1 MSVLQTTNEEYVYFN
16 YKFSEI
22 RCYKENLRKR
32 NKKIMALCDIEK
44 LSDLLKIDP
53 QKQIV
58 KYLISEREKGLSF
71 NSINLIFMQFT
82 ILRNQCEDIWLCMNH
97 LKKSKINRWIKYD

>member
-1 MSVLQTTNEEYVYFN
+1 MLQ
-16 YKFSEI
+16 
-22 RCYKENLRKR
+22 RKLTKG
-32 NKKIMALCDIEK
+32 NKKIHGLCDIEK

-71 NSINLIFMQFT
+71 NSIKLNLHT
-82 ILRNQCEDIWLCMNH
+82 IYHFYEMNVR
-97 LKKSKINRWIKYD
+97 IYGYV

>member
-1 MSVLQTTNEEYVYFN
+1 
-16 YKFSEI
+16 
-22 RCYKENLRKR
+22 
-32 NKKIMALCDIEK
+32 MALCDIEK

-71 NSINLIFMQFT
+71 NSIKLNLHAIYHFY
-82 ILRNQCEDIWLCMNH
+82 EMNDVP
-97 LKKSKINRWIKYD
+97 LNRRSVKQEKNNVLYVICLPI